1 MLPTDELAGPG
12 CTWQEVPSACVVQML
27 QDAPR
32 QADLLLAQALWRQ
45 LLSLVEDQT
54 ALQVQQAQ

>member
-1 MLPTDELAGPG
+1 MARSAICVCCTDVAGP
-12 CTWQEVPSACVVQML
+12 
-27 QDAPR
+27 PR
-32 QADLLLAQALWRQ
+32 QADLLLAQALRRQ